1 MKKRWIAG
9 LRIAL
14 LMVVGGIW
22 GMVACSPTPSS
33 EMIAEITAVSEAGV
47 ETPEATLPPVIVG
60 RTVVGDGKLASPYPK
75 LSLSFGGDVGGEV
88 LSVTVQAGD
97 VVQIG
102 DLLALLD
109 DHDLQQAVDDARRT
123 LDRAMIDRDRAQ
135 RKWEQDIADAEQA
148 LADAQR
154 ALNKA
159 QLEFSETSLEE
170 ARTNL
175 ELAQKAEHDRKWEY
189 DEAQR
194 AWPPRPLDMY
204 YDAWQRAIRDR
215 ELAEMRLADAQ
226 DSQRASYLQLETLQA
241 DVAKAER
248 ALEALQDGLDPSY
261 ERAIEDARLELEKA
275 QEALTHARLVAPWDA
290 IILSV
295 DVSPGAEVNAQTA
308 IVTVLN
314 VQDGLRFVTQKLSEQ
329 HITNV
334 YPGQRALVTLRAF
347 PEATIEGVVEAVIP
361 QLVEGTEANATEAY
375 FTVQVRL
382 MPTDLRLLPGM
393 TGRVEIFT
401 AEQAE

>member
-9 LRIAL
+9 LCTAL
-14 LMVVGGIW
+14 VMMIGGIW
-22 GMVACSPTPSS
+22 GWVACAPVPSS
-33 EMIAEITAVSEAGV
+33 EMVVEITALS
-47 ETPEATLPPVIVG
+47 ETPEATLPPVVAG

-75 LSLSFGGDVGGEV
+75 LSLTFGGNVSGEV

-97 VVQIG
+97 VVQAG
-102 DLLALLD
+102 NLLALLD
-109 DHDLQQAVDDARRT
+109 DHDLQRAVDDAQRA
-123 LDRAMIDRDRAQ
+123 LDRATIDRDIAQ
-135 RKWEQDIADAEQA
+135 RKWEQDVADAEQA

-154 ALNKA
+154 ALSKA

-189 DEAQR
+189 DEAKR
-194 AWPPRPLDMY
+194 AWPPRPLDPY
-204 YDAWQRAIRDR
+204 YDAWQRAIRER

-226 DSQRASYLQLETLQA
+226 DSQRASYLQLETLKA

-290 IILSV
+290 LILSV

-308 IVTVLN
+308 IVTALN
-314 VQDGLRFVTQKLSEQ
+314 IQDGLRFVTQKLSEQ

-334 YPGQRALVTLRAF
+334 YPGQRALITLRAF
-347 PEATIEGVVEAVIP
+347 PETTIEGVVEAVIP
-361 QLVEGTEANATEAY
+361 QVVEGTETNATEAF
-375 FTVQVRL
+375 FTVRVRL

-401 AEQAE
+401 TEQAE